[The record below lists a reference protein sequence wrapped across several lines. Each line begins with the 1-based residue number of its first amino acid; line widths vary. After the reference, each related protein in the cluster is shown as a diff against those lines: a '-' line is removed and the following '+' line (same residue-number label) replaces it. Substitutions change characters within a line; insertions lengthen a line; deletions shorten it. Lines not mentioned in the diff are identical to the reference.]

1 LIIPSQALLFR
12 ADGLEVALV
21 DRQDRVRLQNVSLGR
36 NLGLDVEITTGLK
49 AADKIVANPS
59 LGLLDGQQVK
69 VVQAANGYEPSQ
81 VQGNGTPALQAA
93 DHRSKPAS
101 PNPFTPQD
109 PNGARQAAVHKQSI
123 SK

>member
-1 LIIPSQALLFR
+1 LHPLESAASARRTPKAEIKIYSSFASFR
-12 ADGLEVALV
+12 KRLV
-21 DRQDRVRLQNVSLGR
+21 SA
-36 NLGLDVEITTGLK
+36 LK

-59 LGLLDGQQVK
+59 LGLLEGQQVK
-69 VVQAANGYEPSQ
+69 VVQAANGYEPGQ

-93 DHRSKPAS
+93 DHQSKPAS

-109 PNGARQAAVHKQSI
+109 PNGARQAAMHKQSI